1 MSISAPESPVTA
13 HDLQV
18 FGEEVLTAFL
28 LDQDQAAAPQPGDGA
43 GRVHASIAV
52 SGGWSGRVTLDVSRT
67 GADVLAAR
75 MLQADE
81 VSEADVVDAVGELV
95 NVLGGNVKGLLLE
108 ESALGLP
115 QVSTTVDEN
124 HTHTAE
130 FVTPTGA
137 HYRSTA
143 PPPPRSPRID
153 LSETE
158 TAISITITRHAA

>member
-1 MSISAPESPVTA
+1 MSVSAPESPVTV

-28 LDQDQAAAPQPGDGA
+28 LDHDHPPAPQPGDGA

-115 QVSTTVDEN
+115 QVSTTVDAPGAGTTATEVCHAELFWAGHPVDVRVWSDEQD
-124 HTHTAE
+124 HT
-130 FVTPTGA
+130 TPGDNA
-137 HYRSTA
+137 
-143 PPPPRSPRID
+143 
-153 LSETE
+153 
-158 TAISITITRHAA
+158 

>member
-1 MSISAPESPVTA
+1 MSVSAIESLVTV

-28 LDQDQAAAPQPGDGA
+28 LDHDHGNGGSPQPGDDA

-52 SGGWSGRVTLDVSRT
+52 TGGWSGRVTLDVSRT

-95 NVLGGNVKGLLLE
+95 NVIGGNVKGLLLE
-108 ESALGLP
+108 ESTLGLP
-115 QVSTTVDEN
+115 QVTTHLTAAAGTTATEVCHAELLWAGHPVDVRVWSEQG
-124 HTHTAE
+124 HT
-130 FVTPTGA
+130 TPGDNA
-137 HYRSTA
+137 
-143 PPPPRSPRID
+143 
-153 LSETE
+153 
-158 TAISITITRHAA
+158 

>member
-1 MSISAPESPVTA
+1 MSVTTAESPVTP

-28 LDQDQAAAPQPGDGA
+28 LEQGLPEAPQQGDDSR
-43 GRVHASIAV
+43 RVHASIAV
-52 SGGWSGRVTLDVSRT
+52 TGGWSGHVTLDVSRT

-81 VSEADVVDAVGELV
+81 VSDEDVVDAIGELV

-115 QVSTTVDEN
+115 EVSTDAPGDRRTATEVCHAELLWAGHPVDVRVWL
-124 HTHTAE
+124 AE
-130 FVTPTGA
+130 QDDTTPGDT
-137 HYRSTA
+137 
-143 PPPPRSPRID
+143 P
-153 LSETE
+153 
-158 TAISITITRHAA
+158 